1 MRSTGS
7 WGQSQID
14 LTRLGV
20 EPGDTIRLRFDFGMD
35 GCTGID
41 GWYVDDV
48 NVSACNA
55 SKEASIASR
64 GSSVVLARAGRD
76 GTA

>member
-1 MRSTGS
+1 MTGS
-7 WGQSQID
+7 WGESFVD
-14 LTRLGV
+14 LSLLGV
-20 EPGDTIRLRFDFGMD
+20 KPGDTVRLRFDFGMD

-41 GWYVDDV
+41 GWYVDDIT
-48 NVSACNA
+48 VSACNA
-55 SKEASIASR
+55 SKEASIAAR